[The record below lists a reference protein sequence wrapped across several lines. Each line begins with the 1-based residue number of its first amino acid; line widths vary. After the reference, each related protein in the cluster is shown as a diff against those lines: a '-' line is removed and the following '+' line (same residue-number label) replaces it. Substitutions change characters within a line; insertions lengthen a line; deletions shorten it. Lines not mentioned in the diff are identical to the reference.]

1 MPRVRPLRHTFVPVR
16 RSMIGTSA
24 ARLEFAQAVSALVET
39 LREARTV
46 AADPSDEARVRG
58 LIDRARRELNLVDE
72 KLLMLDRRRQ
82 RSMFLHA
89 ERLRERLDHLHLDL
103 ACYYVERTFDTESSA
118 CQTDP
123 MPTGS

>member
-1 MPRVRPLRHTFVPVR
+1 
-16 RSMIGTSA
+16 MIGTSA
-24 ARLEFAQAVSALVET
+24 ARVEFAQAVSALVET

-82 RSMFLHA
+82 RSMFLHS

-103 ACYYVERTFDTESSA
+103 ACYYVERTFDTEDSA

>member
-1 MPRVRPLRHTFVPVR
+1 
-16 RSMIGTSA
+16 MIGTRR
-24 ARLEFAQAVSALVET
+24 ARVEFAHAVSALVET
-39 LREARTV
+39 LREARAT
-46 AADPSDEARVRG
+46 AADPADESRVRG

-82 RSMFLHA
+82 RSMFLHS
-89 ERLRERLDHLHLDL
+89 ERLRERLNQLHLDL
-103 ACYYVERTFDTESSA
+103 ACYYVERTFDTEDCP

>member
-16 RSMIGTSA
+16 RSNIGTSV
-24 ARLEFAQAVSALVET
+24 ARVEFAQAVSALVET
-39 LREARTV
+39 L

-58 LIDRARRELNLVDE
+58 LHDRARRELNLVDE

-82 RSMFLHA
+82 RSMFLHS